1 MLFDKPLDGL
11 AKELYDKLYT
21 KDFDP
26 VGLRVELES
35 GKYDAEA
42 VNLAAIEYVD
52 DCGMNFDH
60 WSIDWDQYYPGETI
74 PGHESSHLA
83 EAIGLL
89 LDYGLD
95 PNKIFLIGSDEYNIM
110 GWLHLVFNGFQAA
123 DSLYLLLNH
132 GGDPNLVVNR
142 LPLIVDPD
150 YDVGFDTVNR
160 SDVPDGMYQ
169 AKVHYWLVLTGFG
182 AIHNNGKLPVDPVD
196 GFDLADLKEH
206 RNYYVGTIHSDRTK
220 EGWDLVIFDRH
231 TNWEVGRL

>member
-1 MLFDKPLDGL
+1 MLFDKPLVGL

-26 VGLRVELES
+26 VSLRTELES
-35 GKYDAEA
+35 GKYDAET
-42 VNLAAIEYVD
+42 VNLVAIEYVD
-52 DCGMNFDH
+52 DCGVNFDH